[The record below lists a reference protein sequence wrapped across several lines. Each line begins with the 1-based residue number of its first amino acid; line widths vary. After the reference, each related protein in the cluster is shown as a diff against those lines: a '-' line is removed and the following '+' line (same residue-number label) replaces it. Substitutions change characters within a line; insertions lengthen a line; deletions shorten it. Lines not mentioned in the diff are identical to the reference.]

1 MLDANGRLDLQVT
14 GCCLRSPYSETIFQ
28 KRFLVI
34 WRSLAELVE
43 ALLKLRLL
51 RTSTFISTVVIPPF
65 ELILTGVTK
74 C

>member
-1 MLDANGRLDLQVT
+1 MLDANGCLDLQVT

-34 WRSLAELVE
+34 WRSLAGLVE

-51 RTSTFISTVVIPPF
+51 RTSTFKSTIVIPSF
-65 ELILTGVTK
+65 ELILTGVRK

>member
-43 ALLKLRLL
+43 ALLKLIARGGMLRSRPRSDGLRL
-51 RTSTFISTVVIPPF
+51 
-65 ELILTGVTK
+65 
-74 C
+74 